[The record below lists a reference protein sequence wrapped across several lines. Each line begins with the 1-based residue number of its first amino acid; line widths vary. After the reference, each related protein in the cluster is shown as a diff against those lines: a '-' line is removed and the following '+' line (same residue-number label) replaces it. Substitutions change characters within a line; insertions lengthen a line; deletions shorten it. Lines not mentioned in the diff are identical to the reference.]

1 MAKKIG
7 DWNISAPVNPSTE
20 YASYLERI
28 AEEKRKIPKKP
39 ATTVQAASTQAIL
52 DRDPSRDAEWQSR
65 PLASNW
71 LAVSDAINPDGSIDR
86 DKAVNARAVT
96 AQEVAIIEDTRRK
109 SKNTSGDAI
118 SEGAS
123 SITPE
128 KRERAIDALVFSEPA
143 PITEEQLEK
152 AKELNQ
158 KVTKL
163 AEIQKY
169 GSQVN
174 DEALPEDKGKLEW
187 MGWFWQMVTKGN
199 KK

>member
-174 DEALPEDKGKLEW
+174 DEASPRR
-187 MGWFWQMVTKGN
+187 
-199 KK
+199 